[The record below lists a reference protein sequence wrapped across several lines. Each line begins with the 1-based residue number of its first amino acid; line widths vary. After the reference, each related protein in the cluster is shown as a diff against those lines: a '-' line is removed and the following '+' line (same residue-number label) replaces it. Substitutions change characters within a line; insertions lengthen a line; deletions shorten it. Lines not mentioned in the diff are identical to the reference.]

1 LSFDKYNYTILYR
14 MKINL
19 LKYFVIGFALLPF
32 VSNGQV
38 TINNSI
44 FPVPGDTLRTVT
56 TLNFTGFDKDLVGG
70 DLAWDFTSV
79 SGGFLSETIYSE
91 PEEGEDSDLFPDAD
105 LLDNNTLQE
114 IYYKSFNNKVVEIG
128 RSGIDPVLNLI
139 DLTYENDGEA
149 LFRRAPFSF
158 GDAYTDESSF
168 FIKSDASV
176 LPDTLLAN
184 IPVTVDSLRLL
195 VETKNEDEVDAWG
208 TVELTSGTY
217 DVLRVK
223 RTSTTNAVIGAKV
236 PFLGWVNIDPEEDI
250 FAGLG
255 DLLDLIG
262 ESSTVRYQF
271 FANDNKELIANFAE
285 DTDGNLVS
293 LTYKGD
299 VTTSLSKINRKE
311 ENLLTYPNPTYGD
324 VTFQLMNL
332 PHDNYKVVVY
342 NIVGK
347 QLWESDIDYLE
358 GKLRADLSHLRK
370 GTYFYSII
378 NGSGHKITTRRIMII
393 TP

>member
-1 LSFDKYNYTILYR
+1 
-14 MKINL
+14 M
-19 LKYFVIGFALLPF
+19 LPF

-38 TINNSI
+38 TIDNSI
-44 FPVPGDTLRTVT
+44 FPETGDTLRTVT
-56 TLNFTGFDKDLVGG
+56 TLNFSGFDKELVGG
-70 DLAWDFTSV
+70 NLTWDLTSV
-79 SGGFLSETIYSE
+79 SGGFLSETIYVDPS
-91 PEEGEDSDLFPDAD
+91 EGEDSDLFPDAD

-114 IYYKSFNNKVVEIG
+114 IYYKSFNNKIVEIG

-139 DLTYENDGEA
+139 DLTYENDGES
-149 LFRRAPFSF
+149 LFRRAPMSF

-176 LPDTLLAN
+176 LPDTILDN
-184 IPVTVDSLRLL
+184 IPVMVDSMRLL
-195 VETKNEDEVDAWG
+195 VETSHEDEVDAWG
-208 TVELTSGTY
+208 TVELTSGSY
-217 DVLRVK
+217 EVIRVK
-223 RTSTTNAVIGAKV
+223 RITTTNAVLGAKV
-236 PFLGWVNIDPEEDI
+236 PFLGWLNIDPDQDI

-262 ESSTVRYQF
+262 ESSTVSYQF
-271 FANDNKELIANFAE
+271 FANDNKEIIANISE

-293 LTYKGD
+293 FTYKGD
-299 VTTSLSKINRKE
+299 VATSVSKINLKE

-332 PHDNYKVVVY
+332 PHDRYKVVVY

-347 QLWESDIDYLE
+347 QLWESDIDYFE

-370 GTYFYSII
+370 GTYFYSIL
-378 NGSGHKITTRRIMII
+378 NGRGHKVTTRRIMII